1 MAGLDIS
8 MPGLDLTA
16 DYGFPDYYGDLL
28 LEAVNNGSVPY
39 SRIDDMVSPG
49 LTLRAF
55 ERFHE
60 ILIFAGFMIL
70 RRLASI

>member
-39 SRIDDMVSPG
+39 LRIDDMVSQG
-49 LTLRAF
+49 LTLTAV
-55 ERFHE
+55 E
-60 ILIFAGFMIL
+60 
-70 RRLASI
+70 

>member
-39 SRIDDMVSPG
+39 SRIDDMVSQGPSFCRQSSASMKPLKR
-49 LTLRAF
+49 LT
-55 ERFHE
+55 
-60 ILIFAGFMIL
+60 II
-70 RRLASI
+70 